1 MVSSLLRIA
10 SLLCIGAV
18 LVSFGAFVNDQAGA
32 SSDQTVAKI
41 DHADSV
47 EYAPTL
53 SPTTGSSGPNLNEA
67 SPTPRVE
74 RLREKEHGSIREH
87 VDDVNDTLTAPFS
100 GAATSDNI
108 WARRILQG
116 LLAIAV
122 FGVGLGF
129 LGRYAATRGI

>member
-1 MVSSLLRIA
+1 MVSFLLRIA

-18 LVSFGAFVNDQAGA
+18 LVSFGAFVNDEAGA
-32 SSDQTVAKI
+32 GSDRTVNKI
-41 DHADSV
+41 GKADSV
-47 EYAPTL
+47 EYTAIA
-53 SPTTGSSGPNLNEA
+53 SPASGSSGPNLNEA

-74 RLREKEHGSIREH
+74 RLREKEHGSLREH

-100 GAATSDNI
+100 GTATSNSI
-108 WARRILQG
+108 WAGRILQG

-129 LGRYAATRGI
+129 LSRYAATRGI